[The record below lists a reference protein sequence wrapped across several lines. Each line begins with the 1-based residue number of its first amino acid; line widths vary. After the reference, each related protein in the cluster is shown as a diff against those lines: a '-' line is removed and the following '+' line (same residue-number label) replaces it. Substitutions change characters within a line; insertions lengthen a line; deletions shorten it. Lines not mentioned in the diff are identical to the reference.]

1 MAKTPKSKSGQPK
14 SGQSTSGGAD
24 GNAGLP
30 ENSIIEEHIDTA
42 LSTRYLA
49 YALSTITQRAL
60 PDVRDG
66 LKPVHRRILYAMRQL
81 KLQPENSYKKC
92 ARIVGDV
99 MGQYHPHGD
108 ASIYDALV
116 KLSQSFSA
124 RYPLVDGQ
132 GNFGN
137 IDGDSPA
144 AMRYTEAKMTGA
156 AAALL
161 VGLDENA
168 VDFTATYN
176 EEDTEPKVLPAG
188 FPNLL
193 ANGSQGIA
201 VGMAT
206 SIPPHNAAEI
216 CNAALHLIKAPKA
229 RIETLMDY
237 ILGPD
242 LPTGGIIIEPKANM
256 LEAYATGKGSFK
268 VRSRWSVEDTG
279 RGTYQI
285 IVTEIPYQVQKS
297 RLIEKLAEVIETKKA
312 PGLGDVRDE
321 SAEDIRIVLEPRSK
335 NIDPALLM
343 ESLFKVTELESRA
356 SLNMNV
362 LDASRT
368 PRVMNL
374 REVLQAF
381 LDHRREV
388 LLRRSQQRI
397 DKITDRMEMLDG
409 YMIAFLNLDEVIRI
423 IRFEDHPKQAL
434 IKAFNL
440 TERQADGILNM
451 RLRALNKL
459 QEIEIKSEYDTLAAE
474 KAELEGLTSTESKQW
489 AKIAEQI
496 REIREA
502 YGPKTEIGARRTT
515 FDIAP
520 EIDVDL
526 TTAFITK
533 EPVTIVLSEKG
544 WIRALKGK
552 VEDLDTLKFKE
563 GDSLAFAA
571 HAETTD
577 KILIFASNGKFY
589 MLGADKLP
597 GGRGNG
603 EPVRLM
609 VDLEN
614 DHVPIGLFVHNP
626 EREIL
631 VASSDGY
638 GFRVKEAEVVAST
651 RGGRKTLNVKG
662 DVEAVRCIEVRG
674 EKIAAIGENR
684 KILIFD
690 VEDLPEMTR
699 GKGVRLQKFKDGG
712 LADVTTFKAEDG
724 LVFIDSSGRRN
735 DVSDWSQLEGK
746 RAGAGR
752 MAPRGFSRQGLFSP
766 DKRL

>member
-1 MAKTPKSKSGQPK
+1 MAKTVKSKK
-14 SGQSTSGGAD
+14 GGAGGSDD
-24 GNAGLP
+24 GVPQNA
-30 ENSIIEEHIDTA
+30 IIEEHIDNA

-81 KLQPENSYKKC
+81 KLNPENAYKKC

-144 AMRYTEAKMTGA
+144 AMRYTEAKMTA
-156 AAALL
+156 AGAALL
-161 VGLDENA
+161 EGLDEDA
-168 VDFTATYN
+168 VDFIPTYN
-176 EEDTEPKVLPAG
+176 EEDKEPKVLPAG

-216 CNAALHLIKAPKA
+216 CNAALHLIKSPKA
-229 RIETLMDY
+229 RIETLMDHMM
-237 ILGPD
+237 GPD

-256 LEAYATGKGSFK
+256 LEAYATGKGGFK
-268 VRSRWSVEDTG
+268 VRARWNVEDMG
-279 RGTYQI
+279 RGMYQI
-285 IVTEIPYQVQKS
+285 IITEIPYQVQKS
-297 RLIEKLAEVIETKKA
+297 RLIEKLAEVIENKNA
-312 PGLGDVRDE
+312 PGLADVRDE

-343 ESLFKVTELESRA
+343 ESLFKVTELESRV

-362 LDASRT
+362 LDANRT

-374 REVLQAF
+374 REVLQSF
-381 LDHRREV
+381 LDHRRDV

-397 DKITDRMEMLDG
+397 DKIADRMEVLDG

-423 IRFEDHPKQAL
+423 IRFEDHPKQDL

-440 TERQADGILNM
+440 TERQADAILNM

-459 QEIEIKSEYDTLAAE
+459 QEIEIKSEYDLLAAE
-474 KAELEGLTSTESKQW
+474 KSELEKLVSTESLQW

-496 REIREA
+496 RAIREA
-502 YGPKTEIGARRTT
+502 YSLKTKIGARRTT

-520 EIDVDL
+520 DIDVDL
-526 TTAFITK
+526 ATAFITK

-544 WIRALKGK
+544 WIRAMKGK
-552 VEDLDTLKFKE
+552 VDDLKSLKFKD
-563 GDSLAFAA
+563 GDALAFSAQ
-571 HAETTD
+571 AETTD
-577 KILIFASNGKFY
+577 KIIIFASNGKFY
-589 MLGADKLP
+589 TLGADKLP

-603 EPVRLM
+603 EPIRLM

-614 DHVPIGLFVHNP
+614 DHLPIGMFVHKP
-626 EREIL
+626 ERELL

-638 GFRVKEAEVVAST
+638 GFRVSESEVVAST

-662 DVEAVRCIEVRG
+662 NVEAIRCVEVTG
-674 EKIAAIGENR
+674 DKIATIGENR
-684 KILIFD
+684 KILVFNVD
-690 VEDLPEMTR
+690 DLPEMAR
-699 GKGVRLQKFKDGG
+699 GKGVRLQKYKDGG
-712 LADVTTFKAEDG
+712 LADMTTFKSDDG
-724 LVFIDSSGRRN
+724 LVFIDSAGRRN
-735 DVSDWSQLEGK
+735 DVADWTLHEGK

-752 MAPRGFSRQGLFSP
+752 MAPRGFSRQGLFAP
-766 DKRL
+766 DKRLS

>member
-1 MAKTPKSKSGQPK
+1 
-14 SGQSTSGGAD
+14 
-24 GNAGLP
+24 
-30 ENSIIEEHIDTA
+30 
-42 LSTRYLA
+42 
-49 YALSTITQRAL
+49 
-60 PDVRDG
+60 
-66 LKPVHRRILYAMRQL
+66 MRQL
-81 KLQPENSYKKC
+81 KLNPENSYKKC

-144 AMRYTEAKMTGA
+144 AMRYTEAKMTA
-156 AAALL
+156 AGSALL
-161 VGLDENA
+161 EGLDENA
-168 VDFTATYN
+168 VDFIPTYN
-176 EEDTEPKVLPAG
+176 EEDEEPKVLPAG

-216 CNAALHLIKAPKA
+216 CNAALHLIKAPNA
-229 RIETLMDY
+229 RIETLMDHM
-237 ILGPD
+237 LGPD

-256 LEAYATGKGSFK
+256 LEAYKTGKGGFK
-268 VRSRWSVEDTG
+268 VRARWNVEDTG
-279 RGTYQI
+279 RGMYQI

-312 PGLGDVRDE
+312 QGLADVRDE

-343 ESLFKVTELESRA
+343 ESLFKVTELESRV

-362 LDASRT
+362 LDANRT

-374 REVLQAF
+374 REVLQSF

-397 DKITDRMEMLDG
+397 DKITDRMEVLDG

-423 IRFEDHPKQAL
+423 IRFEDHPKQEL
-434 IKAFNL
+434 MKAFNL
-440 TERQADGILNM
+440 TERQADSILNM

-459 QEIEIKSEYDTLAAE
+459 QEIEIKGEYDKLAAE
-474 KAELEGLTSTESKQW
+474 KKDLEGLVSTDSKQW

-496 REIREA
+496 RAIREA
-502 YGPKTEIGARRTT
+502 YSLKTEIGARRTT
-515 FDIAP
+515 FDVAP
-520 EIDVDL
+520 DIDVDL
-526 TTAFITK
+526 ATAFITK
-533 EPVTIVLSEKG
+533 EPITVVLSDKG
-544 WIRALKGK
+544 WIRAMKGK
-552 VEDLDTLKFKE
+552 MDDLKSLKFKE
-563 GDSLAFAA
+563 GDELAFAV

-577 KILIFASNGKFY
+577 KIIVFASNGKFY
-589 MLGADKLP
+589 TLGADKLP

-603 EPVRLM
+603 EPIRLM

-614 DHVPIGLFVHNP
+614 DHVPIGLFVHKP
-626 EREIL
+626 ERELL

-638 GFRVKEAEVVAST
+638 GFRVKEAEVIAST

-662 DVEAVRCIEVRG
+662 DAEAVRCIEVTG

-684 KILIFD
+684 KILVFD
-690 VEDLPEMTR
+690 VAELPEMAR
-699 GKGVRLQKFKDGG
+699 GKGVRLQKYKDGG
-712 LADVTTFKAEDG
+712 LADITTFKAEDG
-724 LVFIDSSGRRN
+724 LVFVDSAGRRN
-735 DVSDWSQLEGK
+735 DVAEWHLHEGK

-752 MAPRGFSRQGLFSP
+752 MAPRGFSRQGRFAP
-766 DKRL
+766 DKRLS

>member
-1 MAKTPKSKSGQPK
+1 MAKTTKTKKGAN
-14 SGQSTSGGAD
+14 GGGGD
-24 GNAGLP
+24 NGVPQNA
-30 ENSIIEEHIDTA
+30 IIEEHIDNA

-81 KLQPENSYKKC
+81 KLNPENSYKKC

-144 AMRYTEAKMTGA
+144 AMRYTEAKMTA
-156 AAALL
+156 AGAALL
-161 VGLDENA
+161 EGLDENA
-168 VDFTATYN
+168 VDFIPTYN
-176 EEDTEPKVLPAG
+176 EEDEEPKVLPAG

-216 CNAALHLIKAPKA
+216 CNAALHLIKSPKA
-229 RIETLMDY
+229 RIETLMDH

-256 LEAYATGKGSFK
+256 LEAYATGKGGFK
-268 VRSRWSVEDTG
+268 VRARWSAEDTG
-279 RGTYQI
+279 RGMYQI

-312 PGLGDVRDE
+312 PGLADVRDE

-343 ESLFKVTELESRA
+343 ESLFKITELESRV

-362 LDASRT
+362 LDANRT

-374 REVLQAF
+374 REVLQSF

-397 DKITDRMEMLDG
+397 DKIALRMEVLDG

-423 IRFEDHPKQAL
+423 IRFEDNPKQEL
-434 IKAFNL
+434 MNVFSL
-440 TERQADGILNM
+440 TERQADAILNM

-474 KAELEGLTSTESKQW
+474 KLDLEKLVSTDSLQW
-489 AKIAEQI
+489 TKIAEQI
-496 REIREA
+496 RAIREI
-502 YGPKTEIGARRTT
+502 YSLKTEIGARRTT

-520 EIDVDL
+520 DIDVDL
-526 TTAFITK
+526 ATAFITK

-544 WIRALKGK
+544 WIRAMKGK
-552 VEDLDTLKFKE
+552 MDDLKALKFKE
-563 GDSLAFAA
+563 GDGLAFAVN
-571 HAETTD
+571 AETTD
-577 KILIFASNGKFY
+577 KIIVFASNGKFY
-589 MLGADKLP
+589 TLGADKLP

-603 EPVRLM
+603 EPIRLM

-626 EREIL
+626 ERELL

-638 GFRVKEAEVVAST
+638 GFRVSESEIVAST

-662 DVEAVRCIEVRG
+662 DAEAVRCIEVTG
-674 EKIAAIGENR
+674 KKIAAIGENR
-684 KILIFD
+684 KILVFD
-690 VEDLPEMTR
+690 VEELPEMTR
-699 GKGVRLQKFKDGG
+699 GKGVRLQKYKDGG
-712 LADVTTFKAEDG
+712 LVDITTFKAEDG
-724 LVFIDSSGRRN
+724 LVFVDSAGRRN
-735 DVSDWSQLEGK
+735 EVPDWKLHEGK

-752 MAPRGFSRQGLFSP
+752 MAPRGFSRQGLFAP
-766 DKRL
+766 DKRLS